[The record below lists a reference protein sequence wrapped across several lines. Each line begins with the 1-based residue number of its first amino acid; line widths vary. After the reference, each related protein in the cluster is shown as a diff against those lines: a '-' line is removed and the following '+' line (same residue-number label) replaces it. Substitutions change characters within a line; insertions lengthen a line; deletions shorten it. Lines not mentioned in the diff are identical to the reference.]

1 MMLLAQTV
9 DIPTKFFTTSAPR
22 WSTLCTINRRLNPS
36 FFSTCNITPLS
47 FITVFLP
54 NLLLISGVIFFFI
67 MIGAGW
73 AVLAGAGKDQSAQ
86 DKAKAQAALTYS
98 VAGFLLIISAY
109 FILQIIGTITGINF
123 IQPNI
128 FF

>member
-1 MMLLAQTV
+1 MRLLAQAV
-9 DIPTKFFTTSAPR
+9 DIPTQFFSTPAPQ
-22 WSTLCTINRRLNPS
+22 WFKQCVLSQ
-36 FFSTCNITPLS
+36 FSTCNITPLY
-47 FITVFLP
+47 FLTVFLP
-54 NLLLISGVIFFFI
+54 NILLVSGIILFFI

-109 FILQIIGTITGINF
+109 FILQIVGTVTGINF
-123 IQPNI
+123 ITPNI
-128 FF
+128 P